1 MVVAMVIGTRFADT
15 NAMAGRR
22 ATVGA
27 EHRKRGVVA
36 ARHGRLTVRGR
47 VAVAVL
53 SALLAWGCFGLVG
66 AHDAQSDLG
75 AMPVT
80 TYTVRPGDTLWV
92 YASSITPEGGDV
104 SETVEQL
111 KALNN
116 LPSSA
121 LQTGQRI
128 VVPLA

>member
-1 MVVAMVIGTRFADT
+1 MKTSSILLALAL
-15 NAMAGRR
+15 
-22 ATVGA
+22 VGVLGSGCSTSSA
-27 EHRKRGVVA
+27 PVDDIA
-36 ARHGRLTVRGR
+36 APG
-47 VAVAVL
+47 
-53 SALLAWGCFGLVG
+53 ALLTEP
-66 AHDAQSDLG
+66 
-75 AMPVT
+75 PVRT
-80 TYTVRPGDTLWV
+80 
-92 YASSITPEGGDV
+92 TPEGGDV

>member
-1 MVVAMVIGTRFADT
+1 MVIETRIADT
-15 NAMAGRR
+15 NAAAGRR

-27 EHRKRGVVA
+27 EHHTRGAAA

-47 VAVAVL
+47 VIAVVL
-53 SALLAWGCFGLVG
+53 SALLAWGCLDMIG
-66 AHDAQSDLG
+66 ARDARSDLG
-75 AMPVT
+75 SMQVT

-116 LPSSA
+116 LTSSA